1 MNLIE
6 QQNAAKDL
14 PMQYLQQA
22 VNGQNPNLT
31 PWIATAELQR
41 RTTMNQH
48 MAPQGPQGPQPT
60 VKDQV
65 EQKAGL
71 MATQAAQQAQA
82 AQAQQ
87 SSTPPG
93 PIPGGIPQPQPQPDE
108 PVMAARGGL
117 MNAPVNFQ
125 FAHGGILG
133 FDGTERSSVPDPEAA
148 QLASD
153 RKAVEEGLKKF
164 GYAAADIAA
173 MPFRAASAL
182 LNTLIVRPT
191 RAVTG
196 AEVPYFPM
204 MGGGDNSSVT
214 PYSDRAYKETQADA
228 APAAARARADDRVPR
243 PSLQGQGIKAALPQ
257 PAPTQRPPMGGPQ
270 RPPAPGPVTPQAP
283 TTQPPAMDPAEQAA
297 QTYSTTPVK
306 QMSAQDAIGEE
317 QTMAKAYNLDQ
328 PMGVEERAII
338 AQRNAA
344 RDVARKREGDDAFS
358 AYVSGLIGVPGEGG
372 RQYSLARQGQDAA
385 EREHLTG
392 NLKDIK
398 ELNTAQRAAQEKRA
412 TVAGSS
418 LAAGKLASAEEGKN
432 KAQVATTLT
441 GDRMRALTSKYNTD
455 EQVKSAR
462 ETELIRQRA
471 ENARHGST
479 EHRLALQELA
489 DREKSYDND
498 IKYLEAERK
507 PLMNVL
513 GTPVTPAAKLD
524 LERIDGLINAARTAK
539 AAVRGG
545 KQPAPAGTMAP
556 DRAKQFKVLRPS

>member
-6 QQNAAKDL
+6 QQSAAKDL

-48 MAPQGPQGPQPT
+48 MAPKGPQGPQPT

-93 PIPGGIPQPQPQPDE
+93 PIPGGIPQPQPQPEE

-133 FDGTERSSVPDPEAA
+133 FAEAGSVPDPEAA

-182 LNTLIVRPT
+182 LNTLIVRPA

-214 PYSDRAYKETQADA
+214 PFTDRAYKEKQAAA
-228 APAAARARADDRVPR
+228 APAVAAGGSGRGGPGG
-243 PSLQGQGIKAALPQ
+243 QGGASAAEMAAQGIKNALPKP
-257 PAPTQRPPMGGPQ
+257 PAPPTPPAQAVRP
-270 RPPAPGPVTPQAP
+270 PPAPGAAPAP
-283 TTQPPAMDPAEQAA
+283 TAQPAAMDPAEQAA
-297 QTYSTTPVK
+297 QTYATAPVK
-306 QMSAQDAIGEE
+306 QMSLQDAIGEE
-317 QTMAKAYNLDQ
+317 KGLAGAYGLDK
-328 PMGVEERAII
+328 PMGVEERAIR
-338 AQRNAA
+338 AQQNKDYEDYKGRAGDREFAA
-344 RDVARKREGDDAFS
+344 LVQGARAGPGQ
-358 AYVSGLIGVPGEGG
+358 SGAMYE
-372 RQYSLARQGQDAA
+372 QARGQRYKDAA
-385 EREHLTG
+385 EFQREHL
-392 NLKDIK
+392 KDISA
-398 ELNTAQRAAQEKRA
+398 LNTAQRAAQEKRSGI
-412 TVAGSS
+412 AGSS
-418 LAAGKLASAEEGKN
+418 LGAGKLASAGESKD
-432 KAQVATTLT
+432 KAQVGANLSGNRMQSLASKYSADKHAETALAVQKLQDRAAAARQDSSDQKQALAELT
-441 GDRMRALTSKYNTD
+441 QLERTYDADIKSLESQMRPLVGLFTEDAKTQVKALT
-455 EQVKSAR
+455 EQLNLAR
-462 ETELIRQRA
+462 
-471 ENARHGST
+471 
-479 EHRLALQELA
+479 
-489 DREKSYDND
+489 
-498 IKYLEAERK
+498 
-507 PLMNVL
+507 
-513 GTPVTPAAKLD
+513 D
-524 LERIDGLINAARTAK
+524 LKRR
-539 AAVRGG
+539 VRGDKG
-545 KQPAPAGTMAP
+545 AAPAGTMTPPPPGAV
-556 DRAKQFKVLRPS
+556 RLKTKG

>member
-6 QQNAAKDL
+6 QQSAAKDL

-48 MAPQGPQGPQPT
+48 MQPKGPQGPQPT

-87 SSTPPG
+87 GAAPPG
-93 PIPGGIPQPQPQPDE
+93 PVPGGIPQPEPQPE

-133 FDGTERSSVPDPEAA
+133 FAEAGSVPDPEAA

-182 LNTLIVRPT
+182 LNTLIVRPA

-204 MGGGDNSSVT
+204 MGGDSGSLT
-214 PYSDRAYKETQADA
+214 PYTDRAYKEKQAAA
-228 APAAARARADDRVPR
+228 APAVAAGGSGRAGPGG
-243 PSLQGQGIKAALPQ
+243 QGGASAAEMAAQGIKNALPKP
-257 PAPTQRPPMGGPQ
+257 PAPPAQAVRP
-270 RPPAPGPVTPQAP
+270 PPAPGAAPAP
-283 TTQPPAMDPAEQAA
+283 TAQPAAMDPAEQAA
-297 QTYSTTPVK
+297 QTYATTPVK
-306 QMSAQDAIGEE
+306 QMSLQDAIGEE
-317 QTMAKAYNLDQ
+317 KGLAGEYGLDK
-328 PMGVEERAII
+328 PMGVEQRQAMDQRKAAYDEYKGRA
-338 AQRNAA
+338 ADRDFANYAA
-344 RDVARKREGDDAFS
+344 
-358 AYVSGLIGVPGEGG
+358 GLVGVPGSGG
-372 RQYSLARQGQDAA
+372 ARYEQSRGQRYKDEA
-385 EREHLTG
+385 EFQREQI
-392 NLKDIK
+392 KDLSAL
-398 ELNTAQRAAQEKRA
+398 ETAQRAAQEKRA
-412 TVAGSS
+412 GVAGSS
-418 LAAGKLASAEEGKN
+418 LGAGKLASADEAKN
-432 KAQVATTLT
+432 KGLAANTLS
-441 GDRMRALTSKYNTD
+441 GNRMQSLASKY
-455 EQVKSAR
+455 SADKHA
-462 ETELIRQRA
+462 ETALAVQKLQDRAAAARQDSSDQKQALAELTQLER
-471 ENARHGST
+471 
-479 EHRLALQELA
+479 
-489 DREKSYDND
+489 SYDAD
-498 IKYLEAERK
+498 IKSLESQLRPYVGVFTEEARTK
-507 PLMNVL
+507 
-513 GTPVTPAAKLD
+513 AKELNTQLD
-524 LERIDGLINAARTAK
+524 LARDLK
-539 AAVRGG
+539 RRVRGDKG
-545 KQPAPAGTMAP
+545 AAPAGTMTPPPPGAV
-556 DRAKQFKVLRPS
+556 RLKTKG